1 MNIEIKTVVLGQVNT
16 NCYFVWNT
24 ETKEGII
31 IDPADNADYIIQV
44 IREEQIAP
52 PPDSV

>member
-31 IDPADNADYIIQV
+31 FGIYIGDGLPNQ
-44 IREEQIAP
+44 
-52 PPDSV
+52 SNCFNGGL